1 MLRILLF
8 PVSLVYGLV
17 VYLRNLS
24 YDLGWVSAKTFKT
37 STLCIG
43 NLSVGGTGKTPMA
56 EYLIAYFSQHYKVAL
71 LSRGYRRS
79 STGFMLANEKSTV
92 QDLGDEPFQIYRKFS
107 NISVAVDIDR
117 CNGVRTLE
125 NQIQPDLIILD
136 DAFQHRKLACDFYM
150 LLTTYN
156 DLYCNDWYLPTGNLR
171 DSKNQAGRANIIVVT
186 KCPPA
191 LTATERQLI
200 TSAVRVNEDQ
210 NVLFSSLTYAAQL
223 ENEKEAISIDFLK
236 NKKFALVTGIA
247 NPKPLIKHL
256 KKMGLDFTHHAFQDH
271 HTFSARE
278 LTELR
283 KEPLILT
290 TEKDYTRLAGKL
302 GSLYFIRVA
311 HQFSHSDA
319 QWLEKQ
325 LAAFMKSK
333 S

>member
-1 MLRILLF
+1 
-8 PVSLVYGLV
+8 
-17 VYLRNLS
+17 
-24 YDLGWVSAKTFKT
+24 
-37 STLCIG
+37 
-43 NLSVGGTGKTPMA
+43 
-56 EYLIAYFSQHYKVAL
+56 
-71 LSRGYRRS
+71 
-79 STGFMLANEKSTV
+79 
-92 QDLGDEPFQIYRKFS
+92 
-107 NISVAVDIDR
+107 
-117 CNGVRTLE
+117 
-125 NQIQPDLIILD
+125 
-136 DAFQHRKLACDFYM
+136 M

-191 LTATERQLI
+191 LNATERQLI

-210 NVLFSSLTYAAQL
+210 NVLFSSLTYAAQV

-256 KKMGLDFTHHAFQDH
+256 KKLGLDFTHLAFQDH